1 MISINFVGDIALFGI
16 FEEKEIDP
24 FKEVKLPRSDY
35 NIGNFE
41 FIVSNNRKAHF
52 YDVSPKYKVSYN
64 FFRSL
69 QLDKF
74 NAFSLAN
81 NHCMDYNTG
90 GAEDVIGVLKQ
101 KRISSFGF
109 GEKNFNLLT
118 FNIKEVSF
126 AVIAFVKD
134 GRWSRGGEHFKGPDS
149 YLVDDVIN
157 EIKHLK
163 NLFNHVLV
171 FPHWGTEL
179 VDVPDPNDVI
189 NARAFIDAGAIAVI
203 GHHPHIIQGI
213 ENYNNGVIAY
223 SLGSFIY
230 VPDNEV
236 GYSKSQ
242 GENRNYSIC
251 LNLKFDKINLI
262 EQSPVF
268 YKYCKNTHVPKEIDY
283 NEIEGYFK
291 EINSEIN
298 KEGLYSSKV
307 RKVLFVREIKSFI
320 HRFKSAPIK
329 TIFHYVNYIKI
340 EHFKKLMK

>member
-24 FKEVKLPRSDY
+24 FKEVKLPQSDY

-41 FIVSNNRKAHF
+41 FIVPNNRKENF
-52 YDVSPKYKVSYN
+52 FDVSSKYKVSYK
-64 FFRSL
+64 FFRGL
-69 QLDKF
+69 RLNKF

-81 NHCMDYNTG
+81 NHCMDYNIG
-90 GAEDVIGVLKQ
+90 GVLDVMDVLNE

-109 GEKNFNLLT
+109 GDKNFNLLT
-118 FNIKEVSF
+118 FNIKDVSF

-134 GRWSRGGEHFKGPDS
+134 GRWSRNEEHSKGPDS
-149 YLVDDVIN
+149 YLVDDIIN

-163 NLFNHVLV
+163 NSFNHVLV

-179 VDVPDPNDVI
+179 VDVPDPNDVV
-189 NARAFIDAGAIAVI
+189 NARAFIDAGATAVI

-213 ENYNNGVIAY
+213 ENYNNGIIAY

-251 LNLKFDKINLI
+251 LNLKFDKIDLI
-262 EQSPVF
+262 EHTPVF
-268 YKYCKNTHVPKEIDY
+268 YKYCNNTYIPKEINY
-283 NEIEGYFK
+283 SEIEAYFK
-291 EINSEIN
+291 EINTDIN

-307 RKVLFVREIKSFI
+307 RKGLVIREIKSFI
-320 HRFKSAPIK
+320 YRFKSAPIK
-329 TIFHYVNYIKI
+329 TIIHYVNYIKI
-340 EHFKKLMK
+340 DHFKKLMK